1 MLFPLYD
8 DTRPEI
14 TPWITRLLVIANVL
28 VWFLVQGMGFEPAM
42 SNSLCR
48 FALIPGDV
56 LGLVGQ
62 GQAILMGHGSVCVL
76 AGDGSLATVVTS
88 MFMHGGWLHLI
99 GNLWFLWIFGDNVE
113 DALGHTKFLLFYL
126 ACGIAGALAQSIL
139 NPASIIP
146 MVGAS
151 GAISGVMGAYLLLY
165 PRARVKSFLFIIVF
179 FTVLTVPAVV
189 LIGLW
194 FLQQLL
200 MGVGSIGESAGGVAY
215 MAHIGGFVVGLGLA
229 KFFKTRRRVV
239 AKIQTVDWH

>member
-14 TPWITRLLVIANVL
+14 TPWVTRLLVMANVL
-28 VWFLVQGMGFEPAM
+28 VWIFVQGMGFEPAM
-42 SNSLCR
+42 AKSLCR
-48 FALIPGDV
+48 FAYIPGDV
-56 LGLVGQ
+56 LGLVN
-62 GQAILMGHGSVCVL
+62 HGEAFWLSRDMYCVL
-76 AGDGSLATVVTS
+76 SGDGSLSTVITS

-99 GNLWFLWIFGDNVE
+99 GNMWFLWIFGDNVE

-126 ACGIAGALAQSIL
+126 VCGVAGALAQTII

-179 FTVLTVPAVV
+179 FTVLTVPAVI

-215 MAHIGGFVVGLGLA
+215 MAHVGGFVMGLGLA
-229 KFFKTRRRVV
+229 KFLKTRKRVV
-239 AKIQTVDWH
+239 ARIRTVDWR